1 MYNIIVFSHFYKPHI
16 GGVEKYVENF
26 YKRLTKKKILIITSK
41 YDDLLKRNSQDHNI
55 EILRIDSLKI
65 IKDKYFIPS
74 FEGLKQ
80 ISKVFKNHTNERT
93 EIHTHTRFYF
103 NNFIASILAKKYK
116 LNHYHFEHGSSFV
129 KDGSLPVRIFSIIF
143 DKTLGKYILKNA
155 SLVFPISNGVKTFLV
170 ENYKNISYGPILYNS
185 YDFKENKF
193 IRKPKPSILKIL
205 FVGRLVKSKGIF
217 ELVETAKILI
227 GEKLPFHLTIVGD
240 GSEMEKIRKYVK
252 ENKLEKYIDLKGKL
266 EYEKTQSLYPKYNLF
281 INPSYSEGLPTTVL
295 EALANSLVIVAT
307 DVGGT
312 REIIP
317 SKYLIDKKDIT
328 SSVISDSIIN
338 IYNNWDKY
346 QDIFYSIYSK
356 SYQKFNW
363 DNNVQTYT
371 KVTRN

>member
-41 YDDLLKRNSQDHNI
+41 YEDLLTRNSQDHNV
-55 EILRIDSLKI
+55 EILRIDSVKI
-65 IKDKYFIPS
+65 IEDKYFIPS
-74 FEGLKQ
+74 FKGLKQ
-80 ISKVFKNHTNERT
+80 ISKIFRNHTNERT

-103 NNFIASILAKKYK
+103 NNFIASILAKKHK

-129 KDGSLPVRIFSIIF
+129 KDGSLPVRIFSVIF

-155 SLVFPISNGVKTFLV
+155 SLVFPISDGVKTFLT

-193 IRKPKPSILKIL
+193 IKKPKPSTLKIL

-217 ELVETAKILI
+217 ELVDTAKILVRR
-227 GEKLPFHLTIVGD
+227 KLPFHLTIVGG
-240 GSEMEKIRKYVK
+240 GSEMERIKKYIK
-252 ENKLEKYIDLKGKL
+252 ENNLGKYIELKGRL
-266 EYEKTQSLYPKYNLF
+266 EYEKTQSLYPRYSLF

-317 SKYLIDKKDIT
+317 PKHLIPKKDIT
-328 SSVISDSIIN
+328 PSVISSNIIN

-363 DNNVQTYT
+363 DNNVQTYI
-371 KVTRN
+371 KAIHG

>member
-41 YDDLLKRNSQDHNI
+41 YDDLLNRNSQDHNI

-317 SKYLIDKKDIT
+317 SKHLIPKKDIT
-328 SSVISDSIIN
+328 PSMISNNIIN